1 MAYVGDGAWCMS
13 FQELLTCVRERI
25 PVTAVVFHNGQWGAE
40 KKNQVDFYGRRFVG
54 SNLQNPNFAELA
66 RAMGAEGLRVEH
78 ADQVGDALRAACK
91 AQSEGKTTVLEMMV
105 SQELG
110 DPFRRD
116 ALKQPVRFLKKY
128 QPYVNQPFASGKR
141 RCRSSRRDTRRE
153 DGRAPDPE
161 VRMRSRGSG
170 SGDPARPADASA
182 TSGPAARAEAS
193 APRGRRQ
200 QERERWRAMDCSRRC
215 AMPHCRRAG
224 CARRWHIP
232 CPRPAWARRFNARG
246 RLYRAG
252 AGGAARASRGCWRNR
267 ACRPAGWKSSTRP
280 TTSWNRRGPRRRWR
294 DGAVGMLM
302 KGSLHSDH
310 FMAAVVARESG
321 LRTARRIS
329 HAFVMS
335 VAAYPKL
342 FILTDAAVNI
352 APTLAEKADI
362 AQNAIDL
369 ARSLGVDRPKVAVLC
384 ATESVNPSMPATL
397 DAAALSKMADRM
409 QIRGA
414 LVDGPL
420 ALDNAISREAAEL
433 KGIASP
439 VAGQADILLAPDIE
453 AGNMLYKELTWLAG
467 AGAAGLVLGTRV
479 PVLLTS
485 RADSVQARVDSC
497 AIAALHARALA
508 A

>member
-1 MAYVGDGAWCMS
+1 
-13 FQELLTCVRERI
+13 
-25 PVTAVVFHNGQWGAE
+25 
-40 KKNQVDFYGRRFVG
+40 
-54 SNLQNPNFAELA
+54 
-66 RAMGAEGLRVEH
+66 
-78 ADQVGDALRAACK
+78 
-91 AQSEGKTTVLEMMV
+91 
-105 SQELG
+105 
-110 DPFRRD
+110 
-116 ALKQPVRFLKKY
+116 
-128 QPYVNQPFASGKR
+128 
-141 RCRSSRRDTRRE
+141 
-153 DGRAPDPE
+153 
-161 VRMRSRGSG
+161 
-170 SGDPARPADASA
+170 
-182 TSGPAARAEAS
+182 
-193 APRGRRQ
+193 
-200 QERERWRAMDCSRRC
+200 
-215 AMPHCRRAG
+215 
-224 CARRWHIP
+224 
-232 CPRPAWARRFNARG
+232 
-246 RLYRAG
+246 
-252 AGGAARASRGCWRNR
+252 
-267 ACRPAGWKSSTRP
+267 
-280 TTSWNRRGPRRRWR
+280 
-294 DGAVGMLM
+294 M

-467 AGAAGLVLGTRV
+467 AGAAGLVL
-479 PVLLTS
+479 
-485 RADSVQARVDSC
+485 
-497 AIAALHARALA
+497 ARACRSC
-508 A
+508 